1 MARNT
6 GTHGRGVRK
15 GGYRR
20 TAHKKIR
27 HSTRS
32 FKNQKD
38 DFIYAV
44 RSAGFGTKLIVG
56 TVIVAAIMIGTLSIA
71 NSLNSISKKEEILAQ
86 LDQQILDQTA
96 ENKKLE
102 DELKGDLDQLIEAK
116 AREKLDMVY
125 PGEKIFYNTAG

>member
-1 MARNT
+1 MLDRQRRFLRPEAAASA
-6 GTHGRGVRK
+6 GRDAGLRA
-15 GGYRR
+15 R
-20 TAHKKIR
+20 TA
-27 HSTRS
+27 
-32 FKNQKD
+32 
-38 DFIYAV
+38 A
-44 RSAGFGTKLIVG
+44 KLIVG